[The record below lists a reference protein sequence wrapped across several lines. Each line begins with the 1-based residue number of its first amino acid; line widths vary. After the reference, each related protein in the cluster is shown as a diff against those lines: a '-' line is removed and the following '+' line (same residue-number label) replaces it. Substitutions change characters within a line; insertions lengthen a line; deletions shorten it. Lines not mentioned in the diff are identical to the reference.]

1 MSSDIVG
8 ATWAGTHVFRAQRL
22 AAPRTIQ
29 EAAELVASHDRI
41 RALGTRHSFNDL
53 ADGETLISM
62 LDIDPAFDLD
72 ETLAQVTVGA
82 GTRYGVLAAWLHER
96 GWALK
101 NMGSLPHISVG
112 GANATAT
119 HGSGNRNGVLA
130 TSVAAIEIIT
140 ASGEI
145 RRIARGDDGFG
156 GSVVSLGALGVAAR
170 ITLDVV
176 PAFDMRQDVFLGV
189 PWEAVLEHLDEVT
202 GCGYSVSVFT
212 TWDEPNL
219 TRVLVKSRIDD
230 GAPEELFGV
239 RAARP
244 AAPEPLDNRTPQGG
258 APGPWLERLPHFRLD
273 RVPSNGDEI
282 QSEYFVDRAHGSAAI
297 VAVRELAADIAP
309 CLITTELRTTAS
321 DELWLSMAHGRDS
334 LGIHFTWR
342 NMPVEVHALLPRI
355 EAALAPFDAR
365 PHWGKVHAMWADRI
379 TGLYPR
385 MADFLALRDRMD
397 PARKFDNA
405 HLRRVLGP

>member
-1 MSSDIVG
+1 MSAVDVG
-8 ATWAGTHVFRAQRL
+8 ATWAGTHTFRAAGL
-22 AAPRTIQ
+22 VVPRTID
-29 EAAELVASHDRI
+29 EAAELVASHERI
-41 RALGTRHSFNDL
+41 RAFGTRHSFNDL

-62 LDIDPAFDLD
+62 LEIDPGFELD
-72 ETLAQVTVGA
+72 ERRAEVTVGT

-101 NMGSLPHISVG
+101 NMGSLPHISIG

-119 HGSGNRNGVLA
+119 HGSGDRNGVLA
-130 TSVAAIEIIT
+130 TSIAAIELIT
-140 ASGEI
+140 AGGEI
-145 RRIARGDDGFG
+145 RRIARGDEGFE

-170 ITLDVV
+170 VTLDVV
-176 PAFDMRQDVFLGV
+176 PAFDMRQDVFHAV
-189 PWEAVLEHLDEVT
+189 PWEAVLEHLGELT

-212 TWDEPNL
+212 IWDEPAL
-219 TRVLVKSRIDD
+219 ARVLVKSRIDD

-244 AAPEPLDNRTPQGG
+244 APPEPLDNRTPQGG

-297 VAVRELAADIAP
+297 AAVRELAADIAP
-309 CLITTELRTTAS
+309 CLITTELRTTAA
-321 DELWLSMAHGRDS
+321 DELWLSMAHGRAS

-342 NMPVEVHALLPRI
+342 NLPAEVHALIPRI
-355 EAALAPFDAR
+355 EAALAPFAAR
-365 PHWGKVHAMWADRI
+365 THWGKVHAMTADRI
-379 TGLYPR
+379 RPLYPR
-385 MADFLALRDRMD
+385 MPDFLALRERMD

-405 HLRRVLGP
+405 HLRRVLGT